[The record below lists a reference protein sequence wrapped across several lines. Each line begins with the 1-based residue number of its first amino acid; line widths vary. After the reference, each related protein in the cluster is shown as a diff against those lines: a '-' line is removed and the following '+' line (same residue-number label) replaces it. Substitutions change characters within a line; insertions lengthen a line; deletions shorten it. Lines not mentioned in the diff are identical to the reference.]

1 MALPAR
7 VSRGVV
13 DPFES
18 MTRDLDTLVN
28 RLAGREWSGAVLAP
42 YAVDI
47 REDADHFHIQAELPG
62 FTRDQVD
69 VTLDNNTL
77 TISASREPSAETSQG
92 DAHEGEWL
100 LRERRYTR
108 FQRSFTLPNT
118 IDESSVNAK
127 LENGVLSV
135 TLDKRQEA
143 RPRKISIN

>member
-1 MALPAR
+1 
-7 VSRGVV
+7 VV

-18 MTRDLDTLVN
+18 MSRDLDTIVN
-28 RLAGREWSGAVLAP
+28 RLAGREWAGAVLAP

-47 REDADHFHIQAELPG
+47 REDADHLYIEAELPG
-62 FTRDQVD
+62 FTREQVD

-77 TISASREPSAETSQG
+77 TISASREAPGETPTPG
-92 DAHEGEWL
+92 AHEGEWL
-100 LRERRYTR
+100 LRERRFTR

-127 LENGVLSV
+127 LEHGVLSV

-143 RPRKISIN
+143 RPRKISIT

>member
-1 MALPAR
+1 
-7 VSRGVV
+7 V

-18 MTRDLDTLVN
+18 MTRELDTLVN
-28 RLAGREWSGAVLAP
+28 RLGGREWPGAVLAP

-47 REDADHFHIQAELPG
+47 REDADHFHIEAELPG
-62 FTRDQVD
+62 FTREQVD

-77 TISASREPSAETSQG
+77 TISASRETSDDTPTAE
-92 DAHEGEWL
+92 AREGEWL

-127 LENGVLSV
+127 LDNGVLSV

-143 RPRKISIN
+143 KPRKIAIG